1 MNAMQTRHLLLVA
14 VIASATATAQDHAH
28 HQMHA
33 ATAVQVDSAQAVEMP
48 APTRVDDVDEAA
60 VGAAASA
67 PTSVSGAASA
77 SASTS
82 ASASSLQAATQA
94 APPVEM
100 DHAHMQHTEQAA
112 HVHDMQHS
120 DDAAAVHAHAAAPA
134 TDAAST
140 VDSAHQTQ
148 PHVHGA
154 GGTQPHA
161 TPATQTQTMD
171 NAGRQHHAMHD
182 MPHADPADSAHTMQE
197 HAHSAGGTP
206 PHAAPATQAM
216 DHASVQHHDMHD
228 MLHADPASTAQQAAH
243 QHTAPAV
250 TTSPREPIPT
260 PTADDIAAAFA
271 PLRSHAMHGAGI
283 NHYVLLDRL
292 EASDNHNG
300 SGQDWEARA
309 WLGGDI
315 DRLWLRSEGERR
327 RGQTHDASLE
337 AFYGHAI
344 SPWWDVL
351 LGARQDLAPGQ
362 RQSWAAIGVQGLAP
376 YKFETEATLYLGS
389 GGRAA
394 FRLEAEYDVLLTN
407 RLILQPRVEADVALT
422 DDDRRGIGSGL
433 EEVEAGLR
441 LRYEITR
448 KFAPYI
454 GWVHSRRFG
463 DSAQRA
469 DGDDTPARE
478 SHFVAG
484 VRVWF

>member
-1 MNAMQTRHLLLVA
+1 MQTRHLLLAA

-33 ATAVQVDSAQAVEMP
+33 ATAVQVDSPQAMEMP
-48 APTRVDDVDEAA
+48 APTHVDDADEAT
-60 VGAAASA
+60 VGAVASA
-67 PTSVSGAASA
+67 PISVSGAASA

-82 ASASSLQAATQA
+82 TSASSLQAATQP

-134 TDAAST
+134 TDAASAL
-140 VDSAHQTQ
+140 DAAHQTQ

-154 GGTQPHA
+154 GSAQPHA
-161 TPATQTQTMD
+161 TPATQTMD
-171 NAGRQHHAMHD
+171 NAGM
-182 MPHADPADSAHTMQE
+182 
-197 HAHSAGGTP
+197 
-206 PHAAPATQAM
+206 
-216 DHASVQHHDMHD
+216 QHHDMHD
-228 MLHADPASTAQQAAH
+228 MHADPASTAQQAAH
-243 QHTAPAV
+243 QHTAPAA
-250 TTSPREPIPT
+250 TTSPREPIPAL
-260 PTADDIAAAFA
+260 TADDIAAAFA

-292 EASDNHNG
+292 EASDNHTG

-478 SHFVAG
+478 SRFVAG

>member
-1 MNAMQTRHLLLVA
+1 MQARHFLLVA

-33 ATAVQVDSAQAVEMP
+33 ATAVQVDSAQAMERP
-48 APTRVDDVDEAA
+48 ALTRMDDVDEAA

-82 ASASSLQAATQA
+82 TSASSLQAATQV

-134 TDAAST
+134 TDAASA
-140 VDSAHQTQ
+140 VELAHQAQT
-148 PHVHGA
+148 HVHGA
-154 GGTQPHA
+154 GGAQPHA

-182 MPHADPADSAHTMQE
+182 MPHADPA
-197 HAHSAGGTP
+197 
-206 PHAAPATQAM
+206 
-216 DHASVQHHDMHD
+216 
-228 MLHADPASTAQQAAH
+228 STAQQAAH
-243 QHTAPAV
+243 QHTAPAA
-250 TTSPREPIPT
+250 TTSPREPIPA

-292 EASDNHNG
+292 EASDNHTG

-407 RLILQPRVEADVALT
+407 RLILQPRIEADVALT

-463 DSAQRA
+463 DSAPRG

-478 SHFVAG
+478 SRFVAG

>member
-1 MNAMQTRHLLLVA
+1 MNSMQTRHLLLVA

-33 ATAVQVDSAQAVEMP
+33 ATAVQVDSAQAVEIP
-48 APTRVDDVDEAA
+48 APTRVDDADEAA
-60 VGAAASA
+60 VAAAASA

-82 ASASSLQAATQA
+82 TSASSLQAATQA

-100 DHAHMQHTEQAA
+100 DHAHMQHTGQAA

-120 DDAAAVHAHAAAPA
+120 DDVAAVHAHAAAPA
-134 TDAAST
+134 TDAASA
-140 VDSAHQTQ
+140 VDSAHQAQT
-148 PHVHGA
+148 HVHGA

-161 TPATQTQTMD
+161 TPATQRQTMD

-182 MPHADPADSAHTMQE
+182 MPHADPA
-197 HAHSAGGTP
+197 
-206 PHAAPATQAM
+206 
-216 DHASVQHHDMHD
+216 
-228 MLHADPASTAQQAAH
+228 STAQQAAH
-243 QHTAPAV
+243 QHTAPAA
-250 TTSPREPIPT
+250 TTSPREPIPA

-292 EASDNHNG
+292 EASDNHTG

-478 SHFVAG
+478 SRFVAG

>member
-48 APTRVDDVDEAA
+48 APTRVDDADEAA
-60 VGAAASA
+60 VAAAASA

-82 ASASSLQAATQA
+82 TSASSLQAATQA

-120 DDAAAVHAHAAAPA
+120 DDAAAVLAHAAAPA

-148 PHVHGA
+148 THVHGA

-161 TPATQTQTMD
+161 TPATQTMD
-171 NAGRQHHAMHD
+171 SAGRQHHAMHD
-182 MPHADPADSAHTMQE
+182 MP
-197 HAHSAGGTP
+197 
-206 PHAAPATQAM
+206 
-216 DHASVQHHDMHD
+216 
-228 MLHADPASTAQQAAH
+228 HADPASTAQQAAH
-243 QHTAPAV
+243 QHTAPAA

-260 PTADDIAAAFA
+260 LTADDIAAAFA

-292 EASDNHNG
+292 EASDNHTG

-469 DGDDTPARE
+469 DDDDTPARE
-478 SHFVAG
+478 SRFVAG

>member
-1 MNAMQTRHLLLVA
+1 MQTAHVLLVA
-14 VIASATATAQDHAH
+14 IIASATATAQDHAH

-33 ATAVQVDSAQAVEMP
+33 ATAVQVDSAQAVERP
-48 APTRVDDVDEAA
+48 ALKRMDDVDEAA

-67 PTSVSGAASA
+67 PTPTSVSSSTSV

-82 ASASSLQAATQA
+82 TSASSLQRATQA

-148 PHVHGA
+148 THVHGA
-154 GGTQPHA
+154 GSAQPHA
-161 TPATQTQTMD
+161 TPATQTMD
-171 NAGRQHHAMHD
+171 NADRQHHAMHD
-182 MPHADPADSAHTMQE
+182 MPHADPADSASPMQE

-243 QHTAPAV
+243 QHTAPAA
-250 TTSPREPIPT
+250 TRSPREPIPT

-292 EASDNHNG
+292 EASDNHTG

-327 RGQTHDASLE
+327 RDQTHDASLE

-478 SHFVAG
+478 SRFVAG

>member
-1 MNAMQTRHLLLVA
+1 MNAMQARHVLLVA

-33 ATAVQVDSAQAVEMP
+33 ATVVQVDSGQAVEMP
-48 APTRVDDVDEAA
+48 APMCVDDADEPA
-60 VGAAASA
+60 VAAAASA
-67 PTSVSGAASA
+67 PTSVSGAASV

-82 ASASSLQAATQA
+82 TSASSLQRATQA

-120 DDAAAVHAHAAAPA
+120 DDAPAVHAHAAAPA
-134 TDAAST
+134 TDAASA

-148 PHVHGA
+148 THVHGA
-154 GGTQPHA
+154 GGAQPHA

-182 MPHADPADSAHTMQE
+182 MPHADPA
-197 HAHSAGGTP
+197 
-206 PHAAPATQAM
+206 
-216 DHASVQHHDMHD
+216 
-228 MLHADPASTAQQAAH
+228 STAQQAAH
-243 QHTAPAV
+243 QHTAPAA
-250 TTSPREPIPT
+250 TTSPREPIPA

-292 EASDNHNG
+292 EASDNHTG

-478 SHFVAG
+478 SRFVAG

>member
-1 MNAMQTRHLLLVA
+1 
-14 VIASATATAQDHAH
+14 
-28 HQMHA
+28 
-33 ATAVQVDSAQAVEMP
+33 
-48 APTRVDDVDEAA
+48 
-60 VGAAASA
+60 
-67 PTSVSGAASA
+67 
-77 SASTS
+77 
-82 ASASSLQAATQA
+82 
-94 APPVEM
+94 M

-134 TDAAST
+134 TDAASA

-148 PHVHGA
+148 THVHGA
-154 GGTQPHA
+154 GGVQPHA

-182 MPHADPADSAHTMQE
+182 MPHADPADSAFPTQE
-197 HAHSAGGTP
+197 HAHSADGTP
-206 PHAAPATQAM
+206 PHATPATQTM
-216 DHASVQHHDMHD
+216 DHAGMQHHDMHD

-250 TTSPREPIPT
+250 TTSPREPIPA

-292 EASDNHNG
+292 EASDNHTG

-469 DGDDTPARE
+469 DEDDTPARE
-478 SHFVAG
+478 SRFVAG

>member
-1 MNAMQTRHLLLVA
+1 
-14 VIASATATAQDHAH
+14 
-28 HQMHA
+28 
-33 ATAVQVDSAQAVEMP
+33 
-48 APTRVDDVDEAA
+48 
-60 VGAAASA
+60 
-67 PTSVSGAASA
+67 
-77 SASTS
+77 
-82 ASASSLQAATQA
+82 
-94 APPVEM
+94 M

-120 DDAAAVHAHAAAPA
+120 DDAPAVHAHAAAPA
-134 TDAAST
+134 TDAASA

-148 PHVHGA
+148 THVHGA
-154 GGTQPHA
+154 GGAQPHA
-161 TPATQTQTMD
+161 TPATQTMD

-182 MPHADPADSAHTMQE
+182 MPHADPA
-197 HAHSAGGTP
+197 
-206 PHAAPATQAM
+206 
-216 DHASVQHHDMHD
+216 
-228 MLHADPASTAQQAAH
+228 STAQQAAH
-243 QHTAPAV
+243 QHTAPAA
-250 TTSPREPIPT
+250 TTSPREPIPA

-292 EASDNHNG
+292 EASDNHTG

-478 SHFVAG
+478 SRFVAG

>member
-33 ATAVQVDSAQAVEMP
+33 ATAVQVDSAQAMERP
-48 APTRVDDVDEAA
+48 ALKRMDDVDEAA

-82 ASASSLQAATQA
+82 TSASSLQGTTQA

-120 DDAAAVHAHAAAPA
+120 DDAAAVNAHAAAPA

-161 TPATQTQTMD
+161 TPATQTMD
-171 NAGRQHHAMHD
+171 SAGRQHHAMHD
-182 MPHADPADSAHTMQE
+182 MP
-197 HAHSAGGTP
+197 
-206 PHAAPATQAM
+206 
-216 DHASVQHHDMHD
+216 
-228 MLHADPASTAQQAAH
+228 HADPASTAQQAAH
-243 QHTAPAV
+243 QHTAPAA

-260 PTADDIAAAFA
+260 LTADDIAAAFA

-292 EASDNHNG
+292 EASDNHTG

-469 DGDDTPARE
+469 DDDDTPARE
-478 SHFVAG
+478 SRFVAG

>member
-1 MNAMQTRHLLLVA
+1 MNAMQARHVLLVA

-48 APTRVDDVDEAA
+48 APTRVDDADEAA
-60 VGAAASA
+60 VAAAASA

-82 ASASSLQAATQA
+82 TSASSLQAATQA

-120 DDAAAVHAHAAAPA
+120 DDVAAVHAHAAAPA
-134 TDAAST
+134 TDAASA
-140 VDSAHQTQ
+140 VELAHQAQT
-148 PHVHGA
+148 HVHGA
-154 GGTQPHA
+154 GSAQPHA
-161 TPATQTQTMD
+161 TPATQTMD
-171 NAGRQHHAMHD
+171 NADRQHHAMHD
-182 MPHADPADSAHTMQE
+182 MP
-197 HAHSAGGTP
+197 
-206 PHAAPATQAM
+206 
-216 DHASVQHHDMHD
+216 
-228 MLHADPASTAQQAAH
+228 HADPASTAQQAAH
-243 QHTAPAV
+243 QHTAPAA

-260 PTADDIAAAFA
+260 LTADDIAAAFA

-292 EASDNHNG
+292 EASDNHTG

-422 DDDRRGIGSGL
+422 DDDRRRIGSGL

-478 SHFVAG
+478 SRFVAG

>member
-1 MNAMQTRHLLLVA
+1 M
-14 VIASATATAQDHAH
+14 
-28 HQMHA
+28 
-33 ATAVQVDSAQAVEMP
+33 EMP
-48 APTRVDDVDEAA
+48 APTHVDDADEAT
-60 VGAAASA
+60 VGAVASA
-67 PTSVSGAASA
+67 PISVSGAASA

-82 ASASSLQAATQA
+82 TSASSLQAATQP

-100 DHAHMQHTEQAA
+100 DHAHMQHIEQAA

-134 TDAAST
+134 TDAASAL
-140 VDSAHQTQ
+140 DSAHQTQ

-154 GGTQPHA
+154 GSAQPHA
-161 TPATQTQTMD
+161 TPATQTMD
-171 NAGRQHHAMHD
+171 NAGM
-182 MPHADPADSAHTMQE
+182 
-197 HAHSAGGTP
+197 
-206 PHAAPATQAM
+206 
-216 DHASVQHHDMHD
+216 QHHDMHD

-243 QHTAPAV
+243 QHTAPAA

-292 EASDNHNG
+292 EASDNHTG

-478 SHFVAG
+478 SRFVAG

>member
-1 MNAMQTRHLLLVA
+1 
-14 VIASATATAQDHAH
+14 
-28 HQMHA
+28 
-33 ATAVQVDSAQAVEMP
+33 
-48 APTRVDDVDEAA
+48 
-60 VGAAASA
+60 
-67 PTSVSGAASA
+67 
-77 SASTS
+77 
-82 ASASSLQAATQA
+82 
-94 APPVEM
+94 M

-454 GWVHSRRFG
+454 GWVHSRHFG

>member
-1 MNAMQTRHLLLVA
+1 MNAMQARHVLLVA

-33 ATAVQVDSAQAVEMP
+33 ATAVQVDSAQAVERP
-48 APTRVDDVDEAA
+48 ADVDEAA

-67 PTSVSGAASA
+67 PTPTSVSSSTSV

-82 ASASSLQAATQA
+82 TSASSLQRATQA

-148 PHVHGA
+148 THVHGA

-161 TPATQTQTMD
+161 TPATQRQTMD

-250 TTSPREPIPT
+250 TTSAHEPIPA

-292 EASDNHNG
+292 EASDNHTG

-407 RLILQPRVEADVALT
+407 RLILQPRIEADVALT

-463 DSAQRA
+463 DSAPRG

-478 SHFVAG
+478 SRFVAG

>member
-1 MNAMQTRHLLLVA
+1 MNAMQARHVLLVA

-33 ATAVQVDSAQAVEMP
+33 ATAVQVDSAQAMESP
-48 APTRVDDVDEAA
+48 ALTRMDDVDEAA

-82 ASASSLQAATQA
+82 TSASSLQAATQA

-148 PHVHGA
+148 THVHGA

-161 TPATQTQTMD
+161 TPATQRQTMD

-182 MPHADPADSAHTMQE
+182 MPHADPA
-197 HAHSAGGTP
+197 
-206 PHAAPATQAM
+206 
-216 DHASVQHHDMHD
+216 
-228 MLHADPASTAQQAAH
+228 STAQQAAH
-243 QHTAPAV
+243 QHTAPAA
-250 TTSPREPIPT
+250 TTSPREPIPA

-292 EASDNHNG
+292 EASDNHTG

-478 SHFVAG
+478 SRFVAG

>member
-1 MNAMQTRHLLLVA
+1 
-14 VIASATATAQDHAH
+14 
-28 HQMHA
+28 
-33 ATAVQVDSAQAVEMP
+33 
-48 APTRVDDVDEAA
+48 
-60 VGAAASA
+60 
-67 PTSVSGAASA
+67 
-77 SASTS
+77 
-82 ASASSLQAATQA
+82 
-94 APPVEM
+94 
-100 DHAHMQHTEQAA
+100 
-112 HVHDMQHS
+112 
-120 DDAAAVHAHAAAPA
+120 
-134 TDAAST
+134 
-140 VDSAHQTQ
+140 
-148 PHVHGA
+148 
-154 GGTQPHA
+154 
-161 TPATQTQTMD
+161 
-171 NAGRQHHAMHD
+171 
-182 MPHADPADSAHTMQE
+182 
-197 HAHSAGGTP
+197 
-206 PHAAPATQAM
+206 
-216 DHASVQHHDMHD
+216 
-228 MLHADPASTAQQAAH
+228 
-243 QHTAPAV
+243 
-250 TTSPREPIPT
+250 
-260 PTADDIAAAFA
+260 
-271 PLRSHAMHGAGI
+271 MHGAGI

-292 EASDNHNG
+292 QASDNHTG

-337 AFYGHAI
+337 AFYDHAI

-478 SHFVAG
+478 SRFVAG

>member
-1 MNAMQTRHLLLVA
+1 
-14 VIASATATAQDHAH
+14 
-28 HQMHA
+28 
-33 ATAVQVDSAQAVEMP
+33 
-48 APTRVDDVDEAA
+48 
-60 VGAAASA
+60 
-67 PTSVSGAASA
+67 
-77 SASTS
+77 
-82 ASASSLQAATQA
+82 
-94 APPVEM
+94 M
-100 DHAHMQHTEQAA
+100 DHVHMQHTEQAA
-112 HVHDMQHS
+112 NVHDMQHS

-182 MPHADPADSAHTMQE
+182 MPHADPADSAHTTQE
-197 HAHSAGGTP
+197 HAHSADGTP
-206 PHAAPATQAM
+206 PHATPATQTM
-216 DHASVQHHDMHD
+216 DHAGMQHHDMHD

-243 QHTAPAV
+243 QHTAPAA

-292 EASDNHNG
+292 EASDNHTG

-478 SHFVAG
+478 SRFVAG

>member
-1 MNAMQTRHLLLVA
+1 MQTRHLLLAA

-33 ATAVQVDSAQAVEMP
+33 ATAVQVDSAQAVERP
-48 APTRVDDVDEAA
+48 ALKRMDDVDEAA

-67 PTSVSGAASA
+67 PTPTSVSSSTSV

-82 ASASSLQAATQA
+82 TSASSLQRATQA

-134 TDAAST
+134 TDAASAL
-140 VDSAHQTQ
+140 DSAHQTQ

-154 GGTQPHA
+154 GSAQPHA
-161 TPATQTQTMD
+161 TPATQT
-171 NAGRQHHAMHD
+171 
-182 MPHADPADSAHTMQE
+182 
-197 HAHSAGGTP
+197 
-206 PHAAPATQAM
+206 M
-216 DHASVQHHDMHD
+216 DHAGMQHHDMHDMHD

-243 QHTAPAV
+243 QHTAPAA
-250 TTSPREPIPT
+250 TTSPREPIPA

-292 EASDNHNG
+292 EASDNHTG

-478 SHFVAG
+478 SRFVAG

>member
-1 MNAMQTRHLLLVA
+1 MNAMQARHVLLAA

-48 APTRVDDVDEAA
+48 APTRVDDADEAA

-82 ASASSLQAATQA
+82 TSASSLQAATQA

-112 HVHDMQHS
+112 HVHDIQHS
-120 DDAAAVHAHAAAPA
+120 DDAPAVHAHAAAPA
-134 TDAAST
+134 TDAASA

-148 PHVHGA
+148 THVHGA
-154 GGTQPHA
+154 GGVQPHA
-161 TPATQTQTMD
+161 TPATQT
-171 NAGRQHHAMHD
+171 
-182 MPHADPADSAHTMQE
+182 
-197 HAHSAGGTP
+197 
-206 PHAAPATQAM
+206 M
-216 DHASVQHHDMHD
+216 DHAGMQHHDMHD
-228 MLHADPASTAQQAAH
+228 MLHADPASTAQQAAP
-243 QHTAPAV
+243 QHTAPAA
-250 TTSPREPIPT
+250 TTSPREPIPA

-292 EASDNHNG
+292 EASDNHTG

-407 RLILQPRVEADVALT
+407 RLILQPRIEADVALT

-463 DSAQRA
+463 DSAPRG

-478 SHFVAG
+478 SRFVAG

>member
-1 MNAMQTRHLLLVA
+1 
-14 VIASATATAQDHAH
+14 
-28 HQMHA
+28 
-33 ATAVQVDSAQAVEMP
+33 
-48 APTRVDDVDEAA
+48 
-60 VGAAASA
+60 
-67 PTSVSGAASA
+67 
-77 SASTS
+77 
-82 ASASSLQAATQA
+82 
-94 APPVEM
+94 M

-120 DDAAAVHAHAAAPA
+120 DDVAAVHAHAAAPA
-134 TDAAST
+134 TDAASA
-140 VDSAHQTQ
+140 VDSAHQAQT
-148 PHVHGA
+148 HVHGA
-154 GGTQPHA
+154 GGVQPHA
-161 TPATQTQTMD
+161 TPATQTMD

-182 MPHADPADSAHTMQE
+182 MPHADPADSAFPTQE
-197 HAHSAGGTP
+197 HAHSADGTP
-206 PHAAPATQAM
+206 PHATPATQTM
-216 DHASVQHHDMHD
+216 DHAGMQHHDMHD

-250 TTSPREPIPT
+250 TTSPREPIPA

-292 EASDNHNG
+292 EASDNHTG

-463 DSAQRA
+463 DSAQRD

-478 SHFVAG
+478 SRFVAG